1 MALVYRNTVIFCCKH
16 INIVSIYPVLVLN
29 VFKNQ
34 VILQENFDQT

>member
-16 INIVSIYPVLVLN
+16 IISIYPVLVLN